1 MDVLFQDMPPALQVP
16 ETQLVL
22 QMVVSNDGASIE
34 FWPPGAKM
42 GGSKFLLADRASIP
56 QEVRDKL
63 QYLSAFIKLIRKQ
76 SSSTQTYSKWVT
88 PRTSPALTAQ

>member
-1 MDVLFQDMPPALQVP
+1 M
-16 ETQLVL
+16 
-22 QMVVSNDGASIE
+22 QMVVSNDGASVE

-42 GGSKFLLADRASIP
+42 GGSKYTLSDRASIP

-76 SSSTQTYSKWVT
+76 SHGMETYAKWVT
-88 PRTSPALTAQ
+88 PRTSPALNARPIC